1 MITSSCSG
9 AAFGEEAYTPE
20 PRQLHQT
27 FFMLKKLLF
36 FVVIFIAMLEAASYF
51 YIKYVNTN
59 IQMPSYSLVNVNS
72 KFWTFSDA
80 HFGVWHHPSSTYLH
94 KKPCFTQTY
103 TSNAYGMRDKE
114 RTMDAGQPRVVVLGD
129 SFIEGWGNASEDR
142 LSNRLE
148 AATGREVL
156 NFGTSGGFGTI
167 QEWLQ
172 YKYTVK
178 QFRHD
183 VVMLGILPRNDF
195 EDNSLDFYKTQ
206 DTDDYRPYLV
216 GEYPDYKL
224 YYPVKSLPN
233 PTLLEAAEKSLKLTL
248 LEWSCLYR
256 VAIYLNDFKVEN
268 MKLVPRWAPENSSD
282 PSGGSMYYTTPDS
295 EWNIMRFALEQLVAE
310 AGSRKVI
317 LFTIPA
323 YQDFEHYDGKEP
335 PLARKLRELAER
347 TGATYVDLMPATIA
361 RGVKYPDLYF
371 SCDKHWN
378 AFGNAVAADILEPYV
393 RAALQSPP
401 AARGN

>member
-1 MITSSCSG
+1 MLKR
-9 AAFGEEAYTPE
+9 F
-20 PRQLHQT
+20 L
-27 FFMLKKLLF
+27 FFLFML
-36 FVVIFIAMLEAASYF
+36 IAMLEVASYF
-51 YIKYVNTN
+51 YIKYINTN

-72 KFWTFSDA
+72 KFWTFSDE

-94 KKPCFTQTY
+94 KKACFTAQY
-103 TSNAYGMRDKE
+103 ASNAFGMRDKE
-114 RTMDAGQPRVVVLGD
+114 RTKDADQPRVVILGD
-129 SFIEGWGNASEDR
+129 SFIEGWGNSSEDR
-142 LSNRLE
+142 LSNLLE
-148 AATGREVL
+148 ASTGKEVL

-172 YKYTVK
+172 YKHMVK

-183 VVMLGILPRNDF
+183 VVLLGILPRNDF
-195 EDNSLDFYKTQ
+195 EDNSLEFYYTQ

-216 GEYPDYKL
+216 GDYPDYKL
-224 YYPVKSLPN
+224 FYPVKKLPQ
-233 PTLLEAAEKSLKLTL
+233 PTKAQALAKSFKLSL

-256 VAIYLNDFKVEN
+256 VAIYLNDFKIEN
-268 MKLVPRWAPENSSD
+268 MKLVPRWTPENTGD
-282 PSGGSMYYTTPDS
+282 PSGGSMYYSVPEN
-295 EWNIMRFALEQLVAE
+295 EWNIMRYSLEQLVAE
-310 AGSRKVI
+310 AGNRKVI

-335 PLARKLRELAER
+335 PLARKLRELAGR
-347 TGATYVDLMPATIA
+347 TGATYVDLMPAMLA

-393 RAALQSPP
+393 RAALQSSP

>member
-1 MITSSCSG
+1 MPVTCSG
-9 AAFGEEAYTPE
+9 AACGKAARYLNPKNSQSIFIA
-20 PRQLHQT
+20 
-27 FFMLKKLLF
+27 MVKKLLA
-36 FVVIFIAMLEAASYF
+36 FVFVFIAMLELASYF

-59 IQMPSYSLVNVNS
+59 IQMPSYSFVNVNS
-72 KFWTFSDA
+72 KFWTFSNE
-80 HFGVWHHPSSTYLH
+80 HFGVWHQPSSSYLH
-94 KKPCFTQTY
+94 KKACFTQTY
-103 TSNAYGMRDKE
+103 ASNAYGMRDKE
-114 RTMDAGQPRVVVLGD
+114 RTKGSDQQRVVILGD
-129 SFIEGWGNASEDR
+129 SFIEGWGNKAEDR
-142 LSNRLE
+142 LSNLLE
-148 AATGREVL
+148 ASTGKEVL

-172 YKYTVK
+172 YKYMVK

-195 EDNSLDFYKTQ
+195 EDNSLEFYHTQ
-206 DTDDYRPYLV
+206 DTDDYRPFLV

-224 YYPVKSLPN
+224 FYPVSKLPQPTRMQAFGKSLQ
-233 PTLLEAAEKSLKLTL
+233 LTL

-256 VAIYLNDFKVEN
+256 VAIYLHDFKIEN
-268 MKLVPRWAPENSSD
+268 MKLVPRWSPENASAQA
-282 PSGGSMYYTTPDS
+282 GGSMYYSVPES
-295 EWNIMRFALEQLVAE
+295 EWSIMRYSLEQLVAE

-335 PLARKLRELAER
+335 PLARKLRELANR
-347 TGATYVDLMPATIA
+347 TGATYVDLMPAMVA
-361 RGVKYPDLYF
+361 RGIKYPDLYF

-393 RAALQSPP
+393 RAALQSTPVK
-401 AARGN
+401 GN